1 MIKLIAS
8 DMDGTLLNN
17 KKELPP
23 DLGGV
28 IEQLFER
35 NVKFAVASGRTY
47 SAVGYLFPEEY
58 RDKLC
63 YICDNGAC
71 TVINGRTMNVTGIE
85 RPLYERLL
93 EACLTVGGLTPV
105 VCTEK
110 GVYHQRGDEE
120 FFNEV
125 GIYYRDHIVIDD
137 LRNVEGI
144 VYKLA
149 VCDEDGEALT
159 RGKVELDKR
168 FEGQLNV
175 MVSGVKW
182 MDVMKAGVNKGMALR
197 ALQKTLGV
205 TKEETMAF
213 GDYFN
218 DVDMLMAADHSF
230 AMENGHEE
238 VKKLCRFTAPDNEHF
253 GVTESIKRYV
263 LNKENE

>member
-23 DLGGV
+23 DFGAV
-28 IEQLFER
+28 MER
-35 NVKFAVASGRTY
+35 LLEKDVRFAVASGRTY
-47 SAVGYLFPEEY
+47 RAVEYFFPEGY

-71 TVINGRTMNVTGIE
+71 TVINGRTVNVTAIE

-93 EACLTVGGLTPV
+93 DACGEIGGLTPV

-110 GVYHQRGDEE
+110 GVYHQRSDED

-125 GIYYRDHIVIDD
+125 GIYYKDHIVVDD
-137 LRNVEGI
+137 LRKVEGA

-149 VCDEDGEALT
+149 VCDEEGEALV
-159 RGKVELDKR
+159 RGKAALDGR
-168 FEGQLNV
+168 FGGQLNV
-175 MVSGVKW
+175 LVSGVKW
-182 MDVMKAGVNKGMALR
+182 MDVMTAGVSKGMALR

-205 TKEETMAF
+205 TEEETMAF

-218 DVDMLMAADHSF
+218 DVDMLMVAHWSF

-238 VKKLCRFTAPDNEHF
+238 VKKLCRFTAPDNEHY
-253 GVTESIKRYV
+253 GVTASIKHYV
-263 LNKENE
+263 LNKEN